1 MNPTTKAPLAG
12 VTVIEL
18 STVFMAPYCAQLLA
32 EWGADVIKVE
42 SPAGDTVRG
51 VNDHEGRG
59 LGPVFVTANRGKK
72 SVVLDLK
79 DPRGMEVIRSLIS
92 TADVFLH
99 NIRPP
104 AARRLGITG
113 EELLAV
119 NPRLIHCGFR
129 GFGAGGPYSDR
140 PAYDDVIQAASG
152 VAAAQTVDGS
162 EPAYWRSAAA
172 DKIMGLY
179 GAAAISAAL
188 AGRAGT
194 DVGRIIEVPMFE
206 GMASFMLL
214 DRQGGWVQNPP
225 TGPTGYARTDSEHRK
240 PYRTSDGYLSVMV
253 YADKHWLAFF
263 DLIGRQE
270 LGSDP
275 RFADIGARTRNID
288 ELYSILSDE
297 MMRRSTEEW
306 MRLLGA
312 ADIPHGP
319 VNSIESLFEDE
330 HLTATKF
337 FHTLDQPGLGEV
349 RLARSPISMGMPPEP
364 ARPAPRLG
372 EHTEQVLADTGLAAD
387 DIAKLV
393 ADGVAVTMP
402 IL

>member
-1 MNPTTKAPLAG
+1 MKPTAQAPLAG

-42 SPAGDTVRG
+42 SPDGDTVRSI
-51 VNDHEGRG
+51 NDHQGSG
-59 LGPVFVTANRGKK
+59 LGPVFVTANRGKR
-72 SVVLDLK
+72 SVALDLK
-79 DPRGMEVIRSLIS
+79 DPRGMAALRSLVAD
-92 TADVFLH
+92 ADVFLH

-113 EELLAV
+113 EELLEI

-129 GFGAGGPYSDR
+129 GFGAGGPYADQ

-152 VAAAQTVDGS
+152 VAAAQAVDGS

-188 AGRAGT
+188 AGRGST
-194 DVGRIIEVPMFE
+194 DLGRIIEVPMFE

-240 PYRTSDGYLSVMV
+240 PYRTSDGHLSVMV
-253 YADKHWLAFF
+253 YADKQWLAFF
-263 DLIGRQE
+263 DLIGKPE

-275 RFADIGARTRNID
+275 RFATIGARTRNID
-288 ELYSILSDE
+288 ELYSILADE
-297 MMRRSTEEW
+297 MLRHTTQEW
-306 MRLLGA
+306 MALFRA

-319 VNSIESLFEDE
+319 VNSIEDLFEDE
-330 HLTATKF
+330 HLVATEF

-349 RLARSPISMGMPPEP
+349 RLARSPISMGVPPHP

-372 EHTEQVLADTGLAAD
+372 EHTEQVLEGTGLGPD
-387 DIAKLV
+387 DVAKLV
-393 ADGVAVTMP
+393 ADGVAVALP
-402 IL
+402 RD